1 MSTGVGVGVGLGVR
15 VGVGASRGL
24 GQRPISVIK
33 HGLNIVSGRIG
44 PRPTLTQTPVCTHL
58 SRVMIASRRP
68 GQSQTSLIKRG
79 FKHCCGKACATSDVV
94 DFHENLV

>member
-33 HGLNIVSGRIG
+33 HCLNIVSGRPG
-44 PRPTLTQTPVCTHL
+44 PRPTLTQTHVHL
-58 SRVMIASRRP
+58 S
-68 GQSQTSLIKRG
+68 
-79 FKHCCGKACATSDVV
+79 
-94 DFHENLV
+94 